1 MNFQPLENFTT
12 ADTQK
17 VPDWEQGRKP
27 AILVEVTNGQL
38 PTRGSLESAGL
49 DLYAAQHVTILP
61 SQQEKVPLGIKFQ
74 VPEGTYGRIAPRS
87 GLASKGIDVAAGVVD
102 RDYTGEVQVIL
113 VNNSQSP
120 FEVSK
125 GDRVAQLI
133 MEKCDYAEIR
143 QVKQLP
149 KTQRG
154 NGGFGSTGT

>member
-1 MNFQPLENFTT
+1 M
-12 ADTQK
+12 
-17 VPDWEQGRKP
+17 
-27 AILVEVTNGQL
+27 
-38 PTRGSLESAGL
+38 
-49 DLYAAQHVTILP
+49 
-61 SQQEKVPLGIKFQ
+61 
-74 VPEGTYGRIAPRS
+74 
-87 GLASKGIDVAAGVVD
+87 D

-154 NGGFGSTGT
+154 NGGFGSTGK